1 MSQQRFQ
8 DPDDWQ
14 PGEIVAAP
22 TPAIEEPPAPP
33 EPTANELQAI
43 AIADERREQLN
54 FRTGLTRLSHR

>member
-14 PGEIVAAP
+14 PGEVVAAP

-33 EPTANELQAI
+33 DPTASELKAI
-43 AIADERREQLN
+43 AIAHERRAQVN
-54 FRTGLTRLSHR
+54 FRTDLTTLSHR